1 MSVQKCSEFY
11 REGLNPA
18 LDEKLEAFRKKRPF
32 AGDAHLNALTETEI
46 DKMGK
51 LWWKQKSTPF
61 RMTVLDVTTL
71 LEMVARI
78 TAWRNSMTSEKARK
92 RMENFRRRVSEAA
105 RKGDPKARKRLE
117 SLKKYHKTMSARHR
131 KSKRA
136 KKAQKASKSH

>member
-18 LDEKLEAFRKKRPF
+18 LDEKLVAYRKKRPF
-32 AGDAHLNALTETEI
+32 AGDAFLNVLTETEI
-46 DKMGK
+46 DNMGK

-61 RMTVLDVTTL
+61 RMTIIEVTTL

-78 TAWRNSMTSEKARK
+78 TAWRKSMTSEKARK

-105 RKGDPKARKRLE
+105 RKGDPKARKKLK
-117 SLKKYHKTMSARHR
+117 SIKKYHKNMSASYRT
-131 KSKRA
+131 KREEQA
-136 KKAQKASKSH
+136 KKASKSH

>member
-61 RMTVLDVTTL
+61 RMTVLEVTTL
-71 LEMVARI
+71 LEMFDRI
-78 TAWRNSMTSEKARK
+78 TAWRESMKGEKARI
-92 RMENFRRRVSEAA
+92 R
-105 RKGDPKARKRLE
+105 
-117 SLKKYHKTMSARHR
+117 R
-131 KSKRA
+131 KSFGRKLL
-136 KKAQKASKSH
+136 